1 MAYAYAQR
9 QYCDRYVRGDQ
20 EIADRFIRKLE
31 RTKEAKTQFS
41 FIYNEYV
48 KYMKHLREVP
58 VSSHVFTNLLKDHG
72 ILIESTG
79 GRGSLNYIAVRYI
92 PEDTEKKEEKLE
104 SAIDELDTALSDIDL
119 MDLDD
124 VTSIE
129 SFQTPRKSTPSPSTV
144 IEFPKKE
151 ENTKEVKKE
160 SLEDSII
167 MKQIEIVESFAEI
180 ARLEFEKKMLKLDKL
195 KEELI
200 EKEMGST
207 ELLDAIKKVLN

>member
-1 MAYAYAQR
+1 MAYAHAQR

-31 RTKEAKTQFS
+31 RTKEAETKFS

-58 VSSHVFTNLLKDHG
+58 VSSHVFINLLKDHG
-72 ILIESTG
+72 ITIESSG

-92 PEDTEKKEEKLE
+92 PENTDKKEEKLE

-119 MDLDD
+119 MDLD

-129 SFQTPRKSTPSPSTV
+129 SFQTPRKTTPSPSTV